1 MEFQHHQTME
11 SVIMVPVI
19 PPAKEEY
26 TDVEHHHTM
35 ESEEVIKF
43 PALPATNEECTDVG
57 HHNAESG
64 EAITFPTI
72 LAAKE
77 EYTNAE
83 TQCEK
88 VQDNDAGLLRPHANQ
103 DEMTIPRVVQPI
115 QQNSEGTLFDTP
127 VQNGD
132 EASCEPA
139 DSVGGR
145 WSSEDGIS
153 VIDDSDIPMD
163 SDLSKKET
171 KNVFHLKL
179 VVMLIL
185 VVSASTIAASVYR
198 YISQTET
205 SQFESKFGYDAS
217 KIFQSMG
224 NSLERTLGS
233 MDSLAVTM
241 VSYARDLNDT
251 WPFVTLPDF
260 GVKMAKLLPLT
271 DAFVISVLPII
282 YPEKRKEWEEY
293 SLLHHGWVNQSMAI
307 QETWNGYYGPII
319 YDWAPYVTIHGDD
332 GDIETNVR

>member
-1 MEFQHHQTME
+1 MDFQHHQTME
-11 SVIMVPVI
+11 SVIMAPVF

-26 TDVEHHHTM
+26 TDVEHHTM
-35 ESEEVIKF
+35 ESEEVIMF
-43 PALPATNEECTDVG
+43 PVIPATKEECTDVE
-57 HHNAESG
+57 HHNVESG
-64 EAITFPTI
+64 EAITFPI
-72 LAAKE
+72 IPAAKE
-77 EYTNAE
+77 EYTDVE

-88 VQDNDAGLLRPHANQ
+88 VKDHDAGSLPPQANH
-103 DEMTIPRVVQPI
+103 DGMTIPRLVQPI
-115 QQNSEGTLFDTP
+115 EQNSEGMLINTP
-127 VQNGD
+127 VQNSD

-139 DSVGGR
+139 DSVEGR

-153 VIDDSDIPMD
+153 VFDDLDIPMD
-163 SDLSKKET
+163 SDFSKQET

-179 VVMLIL
+179 VVILIL

-198 YISQTET
+198 YISQTEK

-233 MDSLAVTM
+233 MDSLSVTM
-241 VSYARDLNDT
+241 ISYARDLNDT

-282 YPEKRKEWEEY
+282 YPEKRIEWEEY

-319 YDWAPYVTIHGDD
+319 YDWAPYVTIHGDN